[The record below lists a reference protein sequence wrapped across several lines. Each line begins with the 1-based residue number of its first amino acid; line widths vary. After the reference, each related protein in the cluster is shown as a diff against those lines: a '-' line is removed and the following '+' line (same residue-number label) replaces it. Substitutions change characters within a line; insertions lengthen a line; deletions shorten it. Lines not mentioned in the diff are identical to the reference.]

1 MFNIEA
7 MDNSNKF
14 QSHSYIK
21 DYGESDDVKNQIS
34 KRVLIVDDDDI
45 LREFLDQALT
55 AANIK
60 VKSASNGHD
69 ALDLLNNE
77 SVELVL
83 TDIQMP
89 GMDGWEL
96 ATHIKKSS
104 PETPVI
110 LMTGMQKDQ
119 VEEKRK
125 NNHIDFIL
133 YKPFSVKQLETTVTN
148 YLTKGEQRRI
158 L

>member
-1 MFNIEA
+1 MFNIDCA
-7 MDNSNKF
+7 DNSNNF
-14 QSHSYIK
+14 QSLRYLK
-21 DYGESDDVKNQIS
+21 NYAESKEADTQIS

-45 LREFLDQALT
+45 LRDFLDQAL
-55 AANIK
+55 NSIN
-60 VKSASNGHD
+60 VEVMSASNAND
-69 ALDLLNNE
+69 ALELLTNE
-77 SVELVL
+77 RVGLVI

-96 ATHIKKSS
+96 ATIIKKTY

-110 LMTGMQKDQ
+110 LMTGMQMDQ
-119 VEEKRK
+119 VEKKMK

-133 YKPFSVKQLETTVTN
+133 YKPFSIKQLEATVTN
-148 YLTKGEQRRI
+148 YLTKVEQRRI